1 MWNFYKSVG
10 VLAAISVLIGFF
22 VSFKS
27 PSTVTETQTNSAMTE
42 TRSQSTAEVQ
52 PPPSGQDPFKTFLDQ
67 KAGSSNAVTKSDNA
81 QGVPV
86 QPGKDPFKEF
96 LDKQKQN
103 SKDQVVSPFGKN

>member
-1 MWNFYKSVG
+1 VYKRQAV
-10 VLAAISVLIGFF
+10 ISVLIGFF

-27 PSTVTETQTNSAMTE
+27 PSTVTETQANSAMTE

-52 PPPSGQDPFKTFLDQ
+52 STPSGQDPLKTFIDQ
-67 KAGSSNAVTKSDNA
+67 KASSSIAVTKSDNA
-81 QGVPV
+81 QGVPVQGVPV

-103 SKDQVVSPFGKN
+103 SKNQVVSPFGKN